1 MMKNLI
7 RFKLQDFS
15 RNNVV
20 AVALVMIS
28 VIAIYNWFVTPHSN
42 YLMAAEKYSI
52 ASRAME
58 RTGKII
64 ESELRLKQK
73 KLDEFTGQFDSVK
86 QEFFDA
92 ETAKTF
98 LTSIQLQ
105 AEKNRCFVDTLKFPP
120 VKQVITADTND
131 IEIKEYQVNLGVIGQ
146 YSDIVMLLDSLQNRK
161 QKVWIDNIKL
171 QLKDPSAGYLV
182 CDAVVSL
189 YTLKI
194 TENINNVNTQ
204 K

>member
-7 RFKLQDFS
+7 RLQNFS
-15 RNNVV
+15 RKNVV
-20 AVALVMIS
+20 AVALVLIAA
-28 VIAIYNWFVTPHSN
+28 IAIYNWFITPHSN
-42 YLMAAEKYSI
+42 YLMAAEKYTS
-52 ASRAME
+52 AARAME
-58 RTGKII
+58 KTGRMI

-73 KLDEFTGQFDSVK
+73 KLGELAGRFDLAK

-98 LTSIQLQ
+98 LAGIQSQ
-105 AEKNRCFVDTLKFPP
+105 AGKNKCFIDTLKFSPAE
-120 VKQVITADTND
+120 QVITADTNNID
-131 IEIKEYQVNLGVIGQ
+131 IKEYQVNLGVVGQ
-146 YSDIVMLLDSLQNRK
+146 YADIVMLLDSLQNRK

-171 QLKDPSAGYLV
+171 QLKDPSTGYLV
-182 CDAVVSL
+182 CDAVMSL

-194 TENINNVNTQ
+194 TENMNDVNTQ